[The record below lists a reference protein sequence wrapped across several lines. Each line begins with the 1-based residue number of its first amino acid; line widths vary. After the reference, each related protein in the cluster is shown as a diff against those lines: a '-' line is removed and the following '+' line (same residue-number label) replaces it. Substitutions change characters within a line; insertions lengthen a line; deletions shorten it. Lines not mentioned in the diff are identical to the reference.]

1 MTAWI
6 EVLKALTDGPNL
18 PVRGSIYEVRAEG
31 TPESFGHEP
40 GHSGG
45 GSMLAVPDTG
55 CRVWLQGRR
64 VRVENV
70 DGNPIFISDGSR
82 AWDFTGH
89 VDRPRVGSLAR
100 VVYLGPSQF
109 LLQRRSTAEWTGSDF
124 AQPVDQVETTD
135 FAGRRCW
142 TVRLAPPT
150 GKPHPLRIWVDIE
163 SGQMLAN
170 RLEETGVGSEFV
182 DLVVGEPL
190 DETLF
195 VWDGPAYTSEQY
207 QQILRDERREHQL
220 QQAQWFAENVT
231 ATALTTRVPIDFTPV
246 DARETDPDTGGF
258 DAQNRSTML
267 SRRRRRTEGWDP
279 KWGILHYAWSTPE
292 WDWAAG
298 AREVDLD
305 DAAVDELQ
313 QRLHPS
319 EPVDRVRRIDP
330 AGRPRRR

>member
-1 MTAWI
+1 
-6 EVLKALTDGPNL
+6 
-18 PVRGSIYEVRAEG
+18 
-31 TPESFGHEP
+31 
-40 GHSGG
+40 
-45 GSMLAVPDTG
+45 MLAVPDTG

-182 DLVVGEPL
+182 DLVVGPWMRRCSSGTAPPTRPSSINRFS
-190 DETLF
+190 ETS
-195 VWDGPAYTSEQY
+195 VGNINY
-207 QQILRDERREHQL
+207 
-220 QQAQWFAENVT
+220 
-231 ATALTTRVPIDFTPV
+231 
-246 DARETDPDTGGF
+246 
-258 DAQNRSTML
+258 
-267 SRRRRRTEGWDP
+267 SRRNG
-279 KWGILHYAWSTPE
+279 S
-292 WDWAAG
+292 
-298 AREVDLD
+298 
-305 DAAVDELQ
+305 
-313 QRLHPS
+313 
-319 EPVDRVRRIDP
+319 
-330 AGRPRRR
+330 PRM